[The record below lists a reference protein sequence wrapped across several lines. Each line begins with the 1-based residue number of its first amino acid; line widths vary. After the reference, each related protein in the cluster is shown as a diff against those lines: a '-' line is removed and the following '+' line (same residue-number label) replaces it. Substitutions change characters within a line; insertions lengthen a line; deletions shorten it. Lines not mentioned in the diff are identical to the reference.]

1 MVEPYD
7 SSVMRSFKLLVHPKQ
22 VEENCLAVQ
31 EIVKLRFPEE
41 KIDEQEIVQNFL
53 KSNMKRRFAVKE
65 NKYIPELWKVYR
77 LMSLQIIGV
86 NPKP

>member
-41 KIDEQEIVQNFL
+41 KIDEAGNSAKFFKKQHEKKIC
-53 KSNMKRRFAVKE
+53 SKRE
-65 NKYIPELWKVYR
+65 
-77 LMSLQIIGV
+77 
-86 NPKP
+86 